1 MLKKFL
7 HQQYNPS
14 MELKNYIKLAR
25 VKANDLTQQ
34 QLADLVGCSRQTINS
49 IEKGKFNPSIRLV
62 LQLSKVLNTGVEE
75 LFFID
80 DTEESEQ

>member
-1 MLKKFL
+1 
-7 HQQYNPS
+7 

-62 LQLSKVLNTGVEE
+62 LQLSKVLSTTVEE
-75 LFFID
+75 LFYID
-80 DTEESEQ
+80 DMEDSE